1 MTENTLATIL
11 CSLGSDIKVN
21 MEYLVDNHL
30 QSKNSTHKNKLQD
43 SLDIIHI
50 IEKNFASLKEIINE
64 ELTNERFEQN

>member
-30 QSKNSTHKNKLQD
+30 QSKNSTHKNRLQD

-50 IEKNFASLKEIINE
+50 IEKTLLRLKK
-64 ELTNERFEQN
+64 